1 SISVVDEEK
10 VPYDDNLEHSILS
23 SFLLT
28 ADIKGYVEKPNYY
41 FNEENEN
48 RDQALEALLLTQGFR
63 RFDYSDL
70 IAEKYPQITFLPEH
84 GITLSG
90 TLRMKNGK
98 PVHNGGLHLYIPR
111 TALRRDANTAPTDKM
126 SSENLSFS

>member
-1 SISVVDEEK
+1 ILGSYSISVVDEEK

-70 IAEKYPQITFLPEH
+70 IDENYPQITFLPEH

-90 TLRMKNGK
+90 TLRMNNGR
-98 PVHNGGLHLYIPR
+98 PVNNGGLHLDR
-111 TALRRDANTAPTDKM
+111 KSTRLN
-126 SSENLSFS
+126 SSHVSISYAVFCFI